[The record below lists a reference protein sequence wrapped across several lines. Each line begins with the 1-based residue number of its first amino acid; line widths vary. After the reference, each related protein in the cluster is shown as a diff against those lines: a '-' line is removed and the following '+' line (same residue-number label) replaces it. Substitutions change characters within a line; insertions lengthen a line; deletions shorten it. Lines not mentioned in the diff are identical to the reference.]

1 MCIPAAVR
9 VWPPTVGFLW
19 VGETGMIQLACTI
32 GIFQRKLH
40 ESYLSGLLV
49 GDRCQVRGL
58 IFHHEYNDPP
68 PLGIK

>member
-1 MCIPAAVR
+1 
-9 VWPPTVGFLW
+9 
-19 VGETGMIQLACTI
+19 MIQLACTI

-49 GDRCQVRGL
+49 GDRCQVCGL